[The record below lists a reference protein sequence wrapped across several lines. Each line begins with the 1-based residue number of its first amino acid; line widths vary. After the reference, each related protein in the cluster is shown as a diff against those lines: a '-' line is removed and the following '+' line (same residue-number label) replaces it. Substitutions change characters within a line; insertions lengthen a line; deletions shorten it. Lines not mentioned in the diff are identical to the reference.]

1 VRAPAS
7 IAALA
12 DAFVV
17 LLNTTRVHVT
27 VGSCEYKANPFRRNL
42 QQPPA
47 AATSGNHVMLRDV
60 MRDDLPVDVDPDVW
74 IREGSLG

>member
-1 VRAPAS
+1 M
-7 IAALA
+7 
-12 DAFVV
+12 
-17 LLNTTRVHVT
+17 VT

-60 MRDDLPVDVDPDVW
+60 MRDDLPVDVDPDVEK
-74 IREGSLG
+74 RV